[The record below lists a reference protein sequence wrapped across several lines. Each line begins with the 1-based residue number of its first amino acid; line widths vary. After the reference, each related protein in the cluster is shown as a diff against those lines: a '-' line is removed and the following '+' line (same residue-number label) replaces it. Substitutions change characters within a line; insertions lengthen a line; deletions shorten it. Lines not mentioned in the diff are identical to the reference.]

1 MIRFQLKK
9 VIQSLCREESKKRRR
24 KMGEIW
30 AKKGNRQKK
39 GKKIR
44 IAKMVLVV
52 KCKNVKITVV
62 L

>member
-1 MIRFQLKK
+1 
-9 VIQSLCREESKKRRR
+9 
-24 KMGEIW
+24 MGEIW